1 MTTLTISRTNAED
14 PKIDFKLKFGTG
26 KTITASMSVEQFG
39 LCITGRSEVPVE
51 LKLRNVS
58 VEFLEPKSS
67 QRAKTKRL
75 KPN

>member
-1 MTTLTISRTNAED
+1 MTTLTISRTNSEE
-14 PKIDFKLKFGTG
+14 PQIDFKLQFGTG

-51 LKLRNVS
+51 LKLRNVH
-58 VEFLEPKSS
+58 VEFLEQKSS